1 VESDSLSTAG
11 KKQQRAVLCPSTFQT
26 QIRVGLMNSKC
37 RFIPYQTIVCNYG
50 IKESELIQSCFTML
64 QAFSLLL
71 VLNSTSKAH
80 LASALEHQMLCSLYS
95 SDLVTNAI
103 L

>member
-1 VESDSLSTAG
+1 
-11 KKQQRAVLCPSTFQT
+11 
-26 QIRVGLMNSKC
+26 MNSKY

-50 IKESELIQSCFTML
+50 IRESELIQSCFTML

-95 SDLVTNAI
+95 SDLVTYAI
-103 L
+103 LKNSDPLALEPKLVFIIVIKFNLT

>member
-1 VESDSLSTAG
+1 
-11 KKQQRAVLCPSTFQT
+11 
-26 QIRVGLMNSKC
+26 
-37 RFIPYQTIVCNYG
+37 
-50 IKESELIQSCFTML
+50 ML

-103 L
+103 LKNSDPLALSLNWFLS